1 MITLDRQKLDVTNKT
16 RSNIYGWRGQ
26 FTPEFHP
33 TEALDKAS
41 SANRCGPTAISL
53 FAGAGGCSLG
63 FKQAGYD
70 IRFATDID
78 QDAVESYRRNFP
90 ETPCEAGDVRELD
103 ATALLSRAGL
113 RAGELDIL
121 LGGPPCQGFS
131 SAGVKAGDDPRNSLL
146 RHYARLLEGARP
158 KWFVMENV
166 EGLLTNDGGL
176 PVRDA
181 VAAFLEAGYAVN
193 VEKIYAQGYGVPQR
207 RKRVLIVGNRL
218 GHDFMFPEPIT
229 RFSGSIFRKGEVTFA
244 CAVGDLPPA
253 AEDAGAALA
262 YECLARNELQA
273 YLRGETKTV
282 TDHFT
287 PALSGLQLERVRGLR
302 PGQTMKDLPEHLQ
315 HDSFRRRAF
324 RRVMD
329 GTPLERRG
337 GAPHGLK
344 RLFADEPCLTITSA
358 ATREFVHPTVDRLLT
373 LRECARLQTFPDGFE
388 FAGNAASRIQQIG
401 NAIPPMLAR
410 TIAEHIAKEYGFDA
424 GYGGNGHPSLRFCLT
439 RSEGMSPALAQ
450 TESLL
455 AELVNETDEQLVL
468 LERPRK

>member
-1 MITLDRQKLDVTNKT
+1 MIDEVGNSLSARVC
-16 RSNIYGWRGQ
+16 RPS
-26 FTPEFHP
+26 
-33 TEALDKAS
+33 AL
-41 SANRCGPTAISL
+41 SL

-70 IRFATDID
+70 IRFATDLD
-78 QDAVESYRRNFP
+78 RDAVKSYRRNFA
-90 ETPCEAGDVRELD
+90 ETPCEAGEVRDLD
-103 ATALLSRAGL
+103 AAALLARAGL

-131 SAGVKAGDDPRNSLL
+131 SAGGKAGDDPRNSLL
-146 RHYARLLEGARP
+146 GHYVRLLNGLRP

-166 EGLLTNDGGL
+166 EGLLTNGGGTH
-176 PVRDA
+176 VRNA

-193 VEKIYAQGYGVPQR
+193 LEKIYAQGYGVPQR

-218 GHDFMFPEPIT
+218 GHDFIFPEPST
-229 RFSGSIFRKGEVTFA
+229 QFSGSIFRKGEVTFA

-253 AEDAGAALA
+253 AEDGGARLA
-262 YECLARNELQA
+262 YGHPPQNELQA
-273 YLRGETKTV
+273 YLRGEAKTV

-287 PALSGLQLERVRGLR
+287 PALAGVQLERASGLR
-302 PGQTMKDLPEHLQ
+302 PGQTMQDLPERLQ

-329 GTPLERRG
+329 GTPVERRG

-388 FAGNAASRIQQIG
+388 LAGSAASRIQQIG

-410 TIAEHIAKEYGFDA
+410 TVAEHIAKEHGFA
-424 GYGGNGHPSLRFCLT
+424 ANYGGSGHPSLRFCLT
-439 RSEGMSPALAQ
+439 RSEGMSPALAR
-450 TESLL
+450 TEFLL
-455 AELVNETDEQLVL
+455 SDLMSTEDEQLVL
-468 LERPRK
+468 MERARK